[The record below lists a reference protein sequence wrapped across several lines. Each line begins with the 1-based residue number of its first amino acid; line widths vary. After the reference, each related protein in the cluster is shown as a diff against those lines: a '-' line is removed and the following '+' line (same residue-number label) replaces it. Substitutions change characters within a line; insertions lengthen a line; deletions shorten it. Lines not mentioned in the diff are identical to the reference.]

1 MHHYVKFP
9 ARAIKLVGCQRSG
22 KTLLAH
28 AYAASVSKLASEC
41 NHMGD
46 VLFITDRRM
55 IPEVSAVILELGGV
69 ASKLKFVG
77 FTETMKEVFPFLS
90 GVGTVIFDVDA
101 VIREDGIF
109 CYEAP
114 SDQMRQYIERLSE
127 PTAFIPYVVITAH
140 NENEMNHPA
149 LG

>member
-28 AYAASVSKLASEC
+28 TYAANVSKLASEC
-41 NHMGD
+41 EHMGD

-55 IPEVSAVILELGGV
+55 LPEVRATILELGGV
-69 ASKLKFVG
+69 ASKLKLVG
-77 FTETMKEVFPFLS
+77 FGEKMKVVFPFLS
-90 GVGTVIFDVDA
+90 DVGTVIFDVNA
-101 VIREDGIF
+101 IIKDGDLF

-114 SDQMRQYIERLSE
+114 SDQMRQYIDRLSE
-127 PTAFIPYVVITAH
+127 STAFTPYVVVTAH